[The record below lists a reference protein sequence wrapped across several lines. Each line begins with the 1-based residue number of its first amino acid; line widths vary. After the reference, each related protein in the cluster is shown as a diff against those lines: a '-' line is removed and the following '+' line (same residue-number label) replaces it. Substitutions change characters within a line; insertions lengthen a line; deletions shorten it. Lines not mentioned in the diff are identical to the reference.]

1 MKETE
6 VPGASKISS
15 SGGHW
20 SRQKEKAAGYWLVKF
35 TLILF
40 RILPVVILRVIA
52 FPVGF
57 FYFVFS
63 KSARKESG
71 CFLQTAAPFINEPE
85 TVRKCRSRF
94 GPLRHIISFSLT
106 LVEKIQS
113 WGGKFTFQKIHFYD
127 DDAAELIKNLENG
140 KGACLITSHLGNM
153 ELLRGLAAFGRTGV
167 SRKVTVTAIEDVAVT
182 AHFNRMLKELNP
194 ESGVDLLSVKDI
206 SPDTAIILEEK
217 LAAGELIAIAGDRTA
232 EGKQDNYTIPFFGKD
247 AYFSS
252 GPFYLAALMKAP
264 VYFIFGVRRS
274 DLSPAPQY
282 DMHIIKSDIQLDCS
296 RKERFERGY
305 QLAAS
310 FAALLENY
318 CKEYPFQWYNFYDFW
333 HKGA

>member
-6 VPGASKISS
+6 ISGVSKTSS

-20 SRQKEKAAGYWLVKF
+20 SQQKEKAAGYWLVKF

-40 RILPVVILRVIA
+40 RILPVVILRIVA

-57 FYFVFS
+57 FYFIFS
-63 KSARKESG
+63 GSARKESYH
-71 CFLQTAAPFINEPE
+71 FLQTAAPFINEPK
-85 TVRKCRSRF
+85 TAQRCRSRF

-113 WGGKFTFQKIHFYD
+113 WGGKFTFKKIHFYD
-127 DDAAELIKNLENG
+127 DDAAELKQNLENG

-167 SRKVTVTAIEDVAVT
+167 SKKVSVTAIEDVAVT
-182 AHFNRMLKELNP
+182 AHFNRMLKDLNP
-194 ESGVDLLSVKDI
+194 ESGVDLISVKDI

-217 LAAGELIAIAGDRTA
+217 LASGELFAIAGDRTA
-232 EGKQDNYTIPFFGKD
+232 EGKLDNYTIQFFGKD
-247 AYFSS
+247 AHFSS

-264 VYFIFGVRRS
+264 VYFVFGVRRN
-274 DLSPAPQY
+274 DLSLAPQY
-282 DMHIIKSDIQLDCS
+282 DMHIIKSNIQLDCS
-296 RKERFERGY
+296 RKERFERCY
-305 QLAAS
+305 QLASS

-318 CKEYPFQWYNFYDFW
+318 CKEHPFQWYNFYDFW
-333 HKGA
+333 YKGA